1 MMLTRSEFAKK
12 MILIAGIL
20 LMEDVKNA
28 IKDIMLK
35 LMEFA
40 INFLRIATLRIFST
54 ATACSACLDLR
65 LPHLEVLVPQKV
77 KYSILLLK
85 SIFQTASMLTLTAK
99 DALNV
104 WIVFT
109 CSEIVASLFLQHV
122 KIIIV
127 KMEDAEPVNMVTLS
141 KESLAFLQDKQLL
154 QQQTLSTLKA
164 LMGTVL
170 NLLVVLV
177 LNVLIDTIHLPQMES
192 VFP

>member
-65 LPHLEVLVPQKV
+65 LPHQEVLVPQKV
-77 KYSILLLK
+77 RYSTPLLK
-85 SIFQTASMLTLTAK
+85 SIFQTA
-99 DALNV
+99 
-104 WIVFT
+104 
-109 CSEIVASLFLQHV
+109 
-122 KIIIV
+122 
-127 KMEDAEPVNMVTLS
+127 
-141 KESLAFLQDKQLL
+141 
-154 QQQTLSTLKA
+154 
-164 LMGTVL
+164 
-170 NLLVVLV
+170 
-177 LNVLIDTIHLPQMES
+177 
-192 VFP
+192 